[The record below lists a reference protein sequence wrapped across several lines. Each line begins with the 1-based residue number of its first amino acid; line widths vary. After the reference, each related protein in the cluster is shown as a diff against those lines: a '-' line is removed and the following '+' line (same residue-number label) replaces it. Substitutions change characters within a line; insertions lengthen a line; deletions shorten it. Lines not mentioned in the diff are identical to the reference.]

1 MSGKNNPIT
10 LSIRNFIINE
20 TGWHNFKNS
29 LRSFFLVYL
38 YFITKRRPMLKLT
51 NDQIEQFKT
60 TIYDFYNKNKRDFI
74 WRTDITP
81 YKIVISEIMLQQTQT
96 ARVVPKFENWLLKF
110 PDFQTL
116 ANATNHDVLTAW
128 QGLGYNRRGLA
139 LAKIAH
145 IIVTEHAGQVPND
158 PTVLQTFPA
167 IGPNTAG
174 SICAFAFDN
183 PIIFIETNIRT
194 VYTHSFFPGQTEIS
208 DAQLIPLIT
217 QTVDK
222 NNARQWYYALM
233 DYGVHLKQIL
243 PRINSASK
251 HYTKQSKFEGS
262 KRQIRGAIIKILTQL
277 KHVAYDDL
285 IELIA
290 FELPENQHDAHK
302 IIQALIDEKTIYNKK
317 NILFL

>member
-1 MSGKNNPIT
+1 MQ
-10 LSIRNFIINE
+10 
-20 TGWHNFKNS
+20 
-29 LRSFFLVYL
+29 
-38 YFITKRRPMLKLT
+38 KLT
-51 NDQIEQFKT
+51 NDQIELFKT
-60 TIYDFYNKNKRDFI
+60 TIYDFYTKNKRDFI

-81 YKIVISEIMLQQTQT
+81 YKIVVSEIMLQQTQT
-96 ARVVPKFENWLLKF
+96 ARVVPKFENWLLQF

-139 LAKIAH
+139 LARIAQ
-145 IIVTEHAGQVPND
+145 IITHEHDGQVPNN
-158 PTVLQTFPA
+158 PTILQTFPA

-183 PIIFIETNIRT
+183 PIVFIETNIRT

-208 DAQLIPLIT
+208 DAQLIPLIA
-217 QTVDK
+217 QTIDK
-222 NNARQWYYALM
+222 NNAREWYYALM
-233 DYGVHLKQIL
+233 DYGVHLKQNL

-277 KHVAYDDL
+277 KQVAYDDL
-285 IELIA
+285 IELVA
-290 FELPENQHDAHK
+290 FELPENQHDTHK
-302 IIQALIDEKTIYNKK
+302 IIQTLIDEKTIKIDNE
-317 NILFL
+317 IISL

>member
-1 MSGKNNPIT
+1 M
-10 LSIRNFIINE
+10 F
-20 TGWHNFKNS
+20 
-29 LRSFFLVYL
+29 
-38 YFITKRRPMLKLT
+38 KLT
-51 NDQIEQFKT
+51 NDQIELFKS
-60 TIYDFYNKNKRDFI
+60 TIYDFYTKNKRDFI

-81 YKIVISEIMLQQTQT
+81 YKIVVSEIMLQQTQT
-96 ARVVPKFENWLLKF
+96 ARVVPKFENWLLQF
-110 PDFQTL
+110 PDFYTL

-139 LAKIAH
+139 LAKIAQ
-145 IIVTEHAGQVPND
+145 IIVDEHAGQVPNN
-158 PTVLQTFPA
+158 PTILQTLPA

-183 PIIFIETNIRT
+183 PIVFIETNIRT
-194 VYTHSFFPGQTEIS
+194 VYTHSFFPGQTDIS
-208 DAQLIPLIT
+208 DAQIIPLIA
-217 QTVDK
+217 QTIDK

-233 DYGVHLKQIL
+233 DYGVHLKQNL

-262 KRQIRGAIIKILTQL
+262 KRQIRGAIIKNLTQL
-277 KHVAYDDL
+277 KQIAYDDL

-302 IIQALIDEKTIYNKK
+302 IIQTLIDENTIKIN
-317 NILFL
+317 NEIISL